1 MERER
6 IITNLPDTEEIEAVL
21 TKRKQR
27 LRYWTVMRNVIAVMI
42 TVSAFIVLVTM
53 LLMPVLRIYG
63 KSMTPT
69 LESGNIVLS
78 ARSAE
83 FGKGDVVAFYYNNKV
98 LVKRVVAESGDTVD
112 IREDG
117 TVYING
123 QKLDEP
129 YVSDK
134 GKGECDIEFPYQ
146 VPEAQV
152 FVLGDCRSNST
163 DSRSSE
169 IGCIDE
175 ERILGKIIFRVY
187 PFDKFGT
194 VG

>member
-6 IITNLPDTEEIEAVL
+6 VITNLPETEEIEAAL
-21 TKRKQR
+21 EKRKYR
-27 LRYWTVMRNVIAVMI
+27 LRYWIVMRNVIAVMI
-42 TVSAFIVLVTM
+42 TVSALIVLITM
-53 LLMPVLRIYG
+53 ILMPVLRIYG

-69 LESGNIVLS
+69 LESGNVVLS
-78 ARSAE
+78 ARYAKC
-83 FGKGDVVAFYYNNKV
+83 GRGDIAAFYYNNKV
-98 LVKRVVAESGDTVD
+98 LVKRVIAESGDVVD

-117 TVYING
+117 TVYVNDE
-123 QKLDEP
+123 KLNEP

-134 GKGECDIEFPYQ
+134 SKGDCDIEFPYK